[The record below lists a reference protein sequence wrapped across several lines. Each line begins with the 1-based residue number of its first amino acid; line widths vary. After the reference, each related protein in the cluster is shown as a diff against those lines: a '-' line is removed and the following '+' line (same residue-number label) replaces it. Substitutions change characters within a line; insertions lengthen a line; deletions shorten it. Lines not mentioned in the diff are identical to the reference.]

1 MAPVRN
7 AKIIFNQPLAG
18 LPEPGKTT
26 TYDTSSTID
35 LDAIPL
41 SGGVLVKVLS
51 LSVEPLTA
59 GLMMGPNKPASI
71 PLPAYQEGQPTF
83 GFGVGKVLRSENEGF
98 QKGDYIVS
106 PVLEHAEYT
115 IPTHLNFLQ
124 KIVPEPG
131 LPPSVYIGAAG
142 MPGQTAFYGWKEYS
156 KAKKGETLFVS
167 TAAGPVGSII
177 LQLAKREG
185 MKVIASAGTD
195 EKVKLVKSLG
205 ADVAFNYKTTS
216 VDEVLQKEG
225 PIDVYWDNVGGS
237 TLDAALGNAALHA
250 RFIECGMISQLTDQ
264 TGNGANM
271 KNLANIVMRRIILS
285 GFIGNDPFL
294 LEHWEKEFNETI
306 PKLLAKGE
314 LQYVEDRTV
323 GLEHVTAGLAEVL
336 VGKNMGK
343 KIIVVSEE

>member
-7 AKIIFNQPLAG
+7 AKVLFNQPLAG

-26 TYDTSSTID
+26 IYDTSNIID
-35 LDAIPL
+35 LDMVPL
-41 SGGVLVKVLS
+41 NGGVLVKVLS
-51 LSVEPLTA
+51 ISVEPLTA

-71 PLPAYQEGQPTF
+71 PFPSYQEGQPTF
-83 GFGVGKVLRSENEGF
+83 SFGVGKVLRSENEGF
-98 QKGDYIVS
+98 QKGDYVVS

-115 IPTHLNFLQ
+115 IPTDLNFLQ

-167 TAAGPVGSII
+167 TAAGPVGSMV

-195 EKVKLVKSLG
+195 EKVKLAKSLG

-216 VDEVLQKEG
+216 IEEVLQKEG
-225 PIDVYWDNVGGS
+225 PIDVYWDNVSGS

-250 RFIECGMISQLTDQ
+250 RFIGCGFISQLVDR
-264 TGNGANM
+264 TGNGVNM
-271 KNLANIVMRRIILS
+271 KNLANIVMRGINVS
-285 GFIGNDPFL
+285 GFLANDAFL
-294 LEHWEKEFNETI
+294 LEHWEKEFNDTI

-314 LQYVEDRTV
+314 LKYIEDRTM
-323 GLEHVTAGLAEVL
+323 GLEHVTVGLAEVMA
-336 VGKNMGK
+336 GKSMGK
-343 KIIVVSEE
+343 KIVVVSEE